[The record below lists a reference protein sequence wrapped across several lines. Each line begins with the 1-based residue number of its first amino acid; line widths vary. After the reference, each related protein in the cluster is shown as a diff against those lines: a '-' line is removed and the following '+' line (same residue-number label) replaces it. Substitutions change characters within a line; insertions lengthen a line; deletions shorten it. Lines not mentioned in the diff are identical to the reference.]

1 MPKRISTVRGREFGA
16 GVRAAIESSELTS
29 REIAEVMGCHEAK
42 VSDVLTGKGG
52 VTQIEVALLL
62 GICRTKAPEVTHLM
76 GLFPMRHHGGGWWQ
90 RHGACPPVE
99 LRTALENL
107 KVAKTLVSWHGNMV
121 PLFLQTADYIRD
133 VLRASATTPAEELEE
148 RAKARLVMQQALPRN
163 AKRLFLVHESA
174 LRLQV
179 GGPEVH
185 AWQMQ
190 HLAVT
195 ANQSNTTIRIVPAA
209 RGAHAGMAGPF
220 TLLTFEKYE
229 PLVWVDTENSSLF
242 AETTDAVKGYNRVVE
257 ALVDTSLSEGD
268 SKALIAELSEMAW
281 ARADESAGLQ
291 APPAGPVPPVP

>member
-1 MPKRISTVRGREFGA
+1 MPKRVSTVRGREFGA
-16 GVRAAIESSELTS
+16 GVRAAIEHSELTS
-29 REIAEVMGCHEAK
+29 REVAEVMGCHEAK

-62 GICRTKAPEVTHLM
+62 GICRTKPHEVAHLM
-76 GLFPMRHHGGGWWQ
+76 DLFPMRHHGGGWWQ
-90 RHGACPPVE
+90 EHGACPPVE

-121 PLFLQTADYIRD
+121 PFFLQTADYIREI
-133 VLRASATTPAEELEE
+133 LQASATAPAEELEE
-148 RAKARLVMQQALPRN
+148 RAKAHLVMQQALPHN
-163 AKRLFLVHESA
+163 VKRLFFLHELA
-174 LRLQV
+174 LHLQV

-209 RGAHAGMAGPF
+209 LGAHAGMAGPF

-229 PLVWVDTENSSLF
+229 SLVWVDTENSSLF
-242 AETTDAVKGYNRVVE
+242 AETTDAVKGYNSVVE
-257 ALVDTSLSEGD
+257 SLTDTSLSEGD

-291 APPAGPVPPVP
+291 EPPPGQAPPVP

>member
-16 GVRAAIESSELTS
+16 GVRAAIERSELTS
-29 REIAEVMGCHEAK
+29 REVAEVMGCHEAK

-62 GICRTKAPEVTHLM
+62 GICRTKAPEVAHLM
-76 GLFPMRHHGGGWWQ
+76 DLFPMRHHVGGWWQ
-90 RHGACPPVE
+90 RHGACPPIV
-99 LRTALENL
+99 LHTALENL
-107 KVAKTLVSWHGNMV
+107 KAAKTLVSWHGNMV
-121 PLFLQTADYIRD
+121 PFFLQTADYIREI
-133 VLRASATTPAEELEE
+133 LRASASTPAEELEE
-148 RAKARLVMQQALPRN
+148 RAKAHLVMQQALPRK
-163 AKRLFLVHESA
+163 AKRLFFVHESA

-185 AWQMQ
+185 AWQTQ

-257 ALVDTSLSEGD
+257 ALTDTSLSEGD

-291 APPAGPVPPVP
+291 EPPPGQALTVP